1 MKKSYKKLACKAI
14 AYQYLTVLISFV
26 LLLPFLGREAVPI
39 LWGGVVVALPNF
51 CFALYFFSGWRQRSA
66 KQIMLLFYV
75 GEVFKMIS
83 CGLLA
88 IFFVKLFH
96 LSLGMLVVGMA
107 VAYIAFWLIAP
118 FMMQQQN
125 RVSV

>member
-1 MKKSYKKLACKAI
+1 MKNSYQKLACKAI
-14 AYQYLTVLISFV
+14 VYQLVAVMATFF

-39 LWGGVVVALPNF
+39 LWGGVVVGLPNF
-51 CFALYFFSGWRQRSA
+51 FFGLYFFSGWRRRSA

-125 RVSV
+125 SVSV